1 MCTLEVY
8 NTMRYVGENCPYCG
22 VTFDQGDDIV
32 VCPECATPHHRV
44 CWFAHGDCANA
55 ERHGTDFV
63 WKKAVEAPPE
73 EEPAQPHISQ
83 RDAANLNIIC
93 PDCGTVSPKGTIR
106 CPECGA
112 MLIPFANPMGDPPL
126 AQFKPGFNSTED
138 IRGIKSGDIA
148 LYCRSAGASY
158 IKKFRRK
165 VSWNWAA
172 FLCAPFWFFYRKLH
186 KAGAIFLTI
195 HIALHLILIPA
206 VTNFYNSSAPI
217 MAEIA
222 EIMAPYA
229 DENANSGGLMG
240 VYLGGTSLS
249 DEAYQEATDAL
260 NEFAQ
265 NNTQRI
271 IDEIFK
277 PMIPIYLIG
286 FLLVALRVLSAL
298 LANKIYFKKI
308 CTDIREIRTSTSN
321 ERELQLKIL
330 SHGGTNIFFGIGTY
344 FLFNLLINAASA
356 FIMR

>member
-1 MCTLEVY
+1 
-8 NTMRYVGENCPYCG
+8 MRYIGENCPYCG
-22 VTFDQGDDIV
+22 VTFTEDDDVV

-44 CWFAHGDCANA
+44 CWFAHGECANA
-55 ERHGTDFV
+55 ELHGTDFV
-63 WKKAVEAPPE
+63 WKKSAEPQPE
-73 EEPAQPHISQ
+73 KEPDKPQDNP
-83 RDAANLNIIC
+83 RNTANLDVVC
-93 PDCGTVSPKGTIR
+93 PDCGTTSPNGTIR

-112 MLIPFANPMGDPPL
+112 ILIPFANPNVEPPL
-126 AQFKPGFNSTED
+126 AQFRPEFNATED

-158 IKKFRRK
+158 IRKFRRK
-165 VSWNWAA
+165 TSWNWAA

-186 KAGAIFLTI
+186 KAGSIFLTVY
-195 HIALHLILIPA
+195 IALHLILIPA

-222 EIMAPYA
+222 EIMAPYTEET
-229 DENANSGGLMG
+229 ENNGGLMG
-240 VYLGGTSLS
+240 IYFGSTSLS
-249 DEAYQEATDAL
+249 DEAYQEATNAL

-271 IDEIFK
+271 TDEIFK

-286 FLLVALRVLSAL
+286 FLLVALRVLCAL
-298 LANKIYFKKI
+298 LANSIYFKKI
-308 CTDIREIRTSTSN
+308 CIDIREIRTSSSN
-321 ERELQLKIL
+321 EREIQLKIL

-344 FLFNLLINAASA
+344 FVSNLLINAASA